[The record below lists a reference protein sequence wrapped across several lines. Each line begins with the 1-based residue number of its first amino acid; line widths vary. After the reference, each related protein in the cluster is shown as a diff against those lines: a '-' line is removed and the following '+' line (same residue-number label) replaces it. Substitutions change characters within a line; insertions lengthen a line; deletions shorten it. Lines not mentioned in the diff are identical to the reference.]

1 MSVSGETLK
10 LGLLCTK
17 AMRHAWL
24 PQRSGPGRTL
34 TVSPV
39 HCAESQP
46 GNDLNLKPILI
57 SGFRLRF
64 VLGCRTSINCN
75 QEDDMTHL
83 NRRGFIA
90 GSTFLATS
98 LFAGVPA
105 FAATRYITIGTGGT
119 GGVFYPYG
127 GGLAQLL
134 SAKLP
139 ETQVTAEVTGGSV
152 DNVKLLSAGNAE
164 IGFSTIDSAYDG
176 IKGKAAYKDVGPQKI
191 ATLAVLYPSFLH
203 VVASKASGIKTI
215 ADIKGKR
222 ASVGSAGSSTESIA
236 DRMLMAAG
244 VDPMTEVTRDNLGV
258 AESAGAIKDGKV
270 DVFFWIGGVPTPAV
284 KDLVSTN
291 GDDVVFVG
299 SSDVAPK
306 LAEAYPGVYT
316 SGMLKKEAYANL
328 ADDLPT
334 LVVDNV
340 LIVPEALDGGLV
352 TEVLTAIFDN
362 LADVHAI
369 HPSAKRLSLETAA
382 AKTAVP
388 YHPAAVEFYKS
399 RGITAG

>member
-1 MSVSGETLK
+1 
-10 LGLLCTK
+10 
-17 AMRHAWL
+17 
-24 PQRSGPGRTL
+24 
-34 TVSPV
+34 
-39 HCAESQP
+39 
-46 GNDLNLKPILI
+46 
-57 SGFRLRF
+57 
-64 VLGCRTSINCN
+64 
-75 QEDDMTHL
+75 MTHL

-176 IKGKAAYKDVGPQKI
+176 MKGEAAYKDVGPQKI

-328 ADDLPT
+328 SDDLPT